1 MNTRQKNAVERAMD
15 GVKTNLAQMESIIEE
30 LDSDLEEANEKIER
44 TEKSAQGRVMKLTS
58 HISNTEHV
66 RFAFRFWRLGFGMF
80 KPGGKEGLIAIYQ
93 KNGAGDPLAGSLY
106 RGRVYFRIGQFA
118 LVWCIK
124 GWLSYWYFYW
134 PRNKWM

>member
-1 MNTRQKNAVERAMD
+1 
-15 GVKTNLAQMESIIEE
+15 
-30 LDSDLEEANEKIER
+30 
-44 TEKSAQGRVMKLTS
+44 MKLTS

-93 KNGAGDPLAGSLY
+93 KNGAGDPSAGSPY

-124 GWLSYWYFYW
+124 GWLSYWTFYW
-134 PRNKWM
+134 PRNKWI